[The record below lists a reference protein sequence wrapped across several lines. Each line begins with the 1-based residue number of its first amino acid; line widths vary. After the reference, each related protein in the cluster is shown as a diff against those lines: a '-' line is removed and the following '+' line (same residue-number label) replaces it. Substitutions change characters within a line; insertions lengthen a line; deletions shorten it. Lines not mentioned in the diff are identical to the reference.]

1 MAGEIL
7 LEVEELCAGF
17 DTEDGYVRVLDHV
30 SFALEAGSTLG
41 LVGESGCGKSV
52 TALSIMGLLPHP
64 AGRVESG
71 SIRFRG
77 RELVGL
83 SSEEFRSVRGKRI
96 AMIFQEPMT
105 ALNPVHRVGGQLT
118 EAIRL
123 HEPGVSTE
131 GARAR
136 AVQLLSRVEIP
147 EPDHRLRE
155 YPHELSGGMR
165 QRVMIAMALSSSP
178 DILIA
183 DEPTTAL
190 DVTIQAQI
198 LDLLR
203 ELQNDTGM
211 AIVFIT
217 HDLGVVAEM
226 CAVVAVM
233 YAGRIVEDAQVE
245 QMFAHPIH
253 PYTRGLLNSI
263 PRLDSTPKTEL
274 NIIPGVVPA
283 LNEMPSGCRF
293 RNRCE
298 FARSRC
304 AEAAPEL
311 RAVATGHRVACV
323 RASEFV

>member
-17 DTEDGYVRVLDHV
+17 DTEDGYVRVLDRV
-30 SFALEAGSTLG
+30 SFTLETGSTLG

-83 SSEEFRSVRGKRI
+83 SSEDFRSVRGKRI

-105 ALNPVHRVGGQLT
+105 ALNPVHRVGRQLT

-123 HEPGVSTE
+123 HEPGVSKE

-136 AVQLLSRVEIP
+136 AVQLLSRVEIA
-147 EPDHRLRE
+147 ESDHRLRE

-211 AIVFIT
+211 AILFIT

-226 CAVVAVM
+226 CEVVAVM
-233 YAGRIVEDAQVE
+233 YAGRIVEDAQAE
-245 QMFAHPIH
+245 QLFAHPIH

-293 RNRCE
+293 RDRCE

-311 RAVATGHRVACV
+311 RAMAAGHRVACV

>member
-1 MAGEIL
+1 LAGEIL

-17 DTEDGYVRVLDHV
+17 DTEDGYVRVLDRV
-30 SFALEAGSTLG
+30 SFTLETGSTLG

-83 SSEEFRSVRGKRI
+83 SSEDFRSVRGKRI

-105 ALNPVHRVGGQLT
+105 ALNPVHRVGRQLT

-123 HEPGVSTE
+123 HEPGVSKE

-136 AVQLLSRVEIP
+136 AVQLLSRVEIA
-147 EPDHRLRE
+147 ESDHRLRE

-211 AIVFIT
+211 AILFIT

-226 CAVVAVM
+226 CEVVAVM
-233 YAGRIVEDAQVE
+233 YAGRIVEDAQAE
-245 QMFAHPIH
+245 QLFAHPIH

-293 RNRCE
+293 RDRCE

-311 RAVATGHRVACV
+311 RAMAAGHRVACV

>member
-1 MAGEIL
+1 MTGEIL

-17 DTEDGYVRVLDHV
+17 ETEEGYVRVLDRV
-30 SFALEAGSTLG
+30 SFQLQAGTTLG

-52 TALSIMGLLPHP
+52 TALSVMGLLPRP
-64 AGRVESG
+64 SGRVESG

-77 RELVGL
+77 RELLHL
-83 SSEEFRSVRGKRI
+83 SSEDFRAVRGKRI
-96 AMIFQEPMT
+96 AMIFQEPMA
-105 ALNPVHRVGGQLT
+105 ALNPVHRVGHQLT

-123 HEPGVSTE
+123 HESGVSRE
-131 GARAR
+131 GVQAR
-136 AVQLLSRVEIP
+136 AVQLLARVGIP
-147 EPDHRLRE
+147 EPERRLRE
-155 YPHELSGGMR
+155 HPHELSGGMR
-165 QRVMIAMALSSSP
+165 QRVMIAMSLASSP

-203 ELQNDTGM
+203 ELQSDTGM
-211 AIVFIT
+211 AILFIT

-226 CAVVAVM
+226 CREVAVM
-233 YAGRIVEDAQVE
+233 YAGRIVEDAGIE
-245 QMFAHPIH
+245 RLFSHPVH
-253 PYTRGLLNSI
+253 PYTHGLLNSI
-263 PRLDSTPKTEL
+263 TRLDTTPKTEL

-298 FARSRC
+298 HALSRC
-304 AEAAPEL
+304 AETPPEL
-311 RAVATGHRVACV
+311 HGVAPGHRVACV
-323 RASEFV
+323 RAAEFV

>member
-30 SFALEAGSTLG
+30 SFSLEAGSTLG

-77 RELVGL
+77 RELLEL

-105 ALNPVHRVGGQLT
+105 ALNPVHRVGSQLT

-123 HEPGVSTE
+123 HQPGVSTE

-147 EPDHRLRE
+147 EPDHRLR
-155 YPHELSGGMR
+155 
-165 QRVMIAMALSSSP
+165 
-178 DILIA
+178 
-183 DEPTTAL
+183 
-190 DVTIQAQI
+190 
-198 LDLLR
+198 
-203 ELQNDTGM
+203 
-211 AIVFIT
+211 
-217 HDLGVVAEM
+217 
-226 CAVVAVM
+226 
-233 YAGRIVEDAQVE
+233 
-245 QMFAHPIH
+245 
-253 PYTRGLLNSI
+253 
-263 PRLDSTPKTEL
+263 
-274 NIIPGVVPA
+274 
-283 LNEMPSGCRF
+283 
-293 RNRCE
+293 
-298 FARSRC
+298 
-304 AEAAPEL
+304 
-311 RAVATGHRVACV
+311 
-323 RASEFV
+323 

>member
-1 MAGEIL
+1 
-7 LEVEELCAGF
+7 
-17 DTEDGYVRVLDHV
+17 
-30 SFALEAGSTLG
+30 
-41 LVGESGCGKSV
+41 VG
-52 TALSIMGLLPHP
+52 
-64 AGRVESG
+64 R
-71 SIRFRG
+71 
-77 RELVGL
+77 
-83 SSEEFRSVRGKRI
+83 
-96 AMIFQEPMT
+96 
-105 ALNPVHRVGGQLT
+105 QLT

-123 HEPGVSTE
+123 HEPGVSKE

-136 AVQLLSRVEIP
+136 AVQLLSRVEIA
-147 EPDHRLRE
+147 ESDHRLRE

-211 AIVFIT
+211 AILFIT

-226 CAVVAVM
+226 CEVVAVM
-233 YAGRIVEDAQVE
+233 YAGRIVEDAQAE
-245 QMFAHPIH
+245 QLFAHPIH

-293 RNRCE
+293 RDRCE

-311 RAVATGHRVACV
+311 RAMAAGHRVACV

>member
-17 DTEDGYVRVLDHV
+17 DTEDGYVRVLDRV
-30 SFALEAGSTLG
+30 SFTLETGSTLG

-83 SSEEFRSVRGKRI
+83 SSEDFRSVRGKRI

-105 ALNPVHRVGGQLT
+105 ALNPVHRVGRQLT

-123 HEPGVSTE
+123 HEPGVSKE

-136 AVQLLSRVEIP
+136 AVQLLSRVEIA
-147 EPDHRLRE
+147 ESDHRLRE

-211 AIVFIT
+211 AILFIT

-226 CAVVAVM
+226 CEVVAVM
-233 YAGRIVEDAQVE
+233 YAGRIVEDAQAE

-293 RNRCE
+293 RDRCE

-311 RAVATGHRVACV
+311 RAMAAGHLVACV